1 MRMFFF
7 HTIVHNN
14 NILIILKVVT
24 HVEDLMQR
32 RTDLA
37 IEVVEQFIGETS
49 SKKSGIVKAEQVID
63 KLTVTCI
70 DILKGHEQQTGK
82 KPGRYL
88 SIDTSKLGLDTPDK
102 LEQTR
107 KVFSN
112 ELRKI
117 LTYKNIK
124 EQATCLI
131 IGLGN
136 EHITPDALGPFTV
149 DNIIVTR
156 HLYEMKVDDIQSNY
170 REVSALVPGVMGLTG
185 IETYDIIEAVIK
197 KVKPD
202 FLIVVDALAAR
213 AVNRVNKMIQI
224 TDTGISP
231 GSGVGNK
238 RRTIDEESL
247 GIPVIAIGIPTVV
260 DAVSMTHDTI
270 DLLLEHIGK
279 TLDEEMKGSYEHPHS
294 HHEKDEEADLKFSKE
309 NVRQQFFGKIGML
322 NKEEKRQLLMEV
334 LTPAGHNL
342 IVTPKTIDSEI
353 EDLSRLIS
361 NALNVALHPKIEFS
375 S

>member
-1 MRMFFF
+1 M
-7 HTIVHNN
+7 
-14 NILIILKVVT
+14 L
-24 HVEDLMQR
+24 R
-32 RTDLA
+32 RSDLA

-49 SKKSGIVKAEQVID
+49 GKKSGVVKEEREVD
-63 KLTVTCI
+63 DLMVTCI
-70 DILKGHEQQTGK
+70 DILKGYEKQTGK
-82 KPGRYL
+82 KSGRYI
-88 SIDTSKLGLDTPDK
+88 SIDTSKLGLDTSDK

-107 KVFSN
+107 QVFSN
-112 ELRKI
+112 ELQKLLAYKKI
-117 LTYKNIK
+117 KDD
-124 EQATCLI
+124 ATCLI

-136 EHITPDALGPFTV
+136 EHITPDALGPLTL
-149 DNIIVTR
+149 DNVIVTR
-156 HLYEMKVDDIQSNY
+156 HLYEMEFDDIDPSY

-185 IETYDIIEAVIK
+185 IETYDIIESVVK

-231 GSGVGNK
+231 GSGVGN
-238 RRTIDEESL
+238 RRRKIDEDSL

-260 DAVSMTHDTI
+260 DAVSVTHDTI
-270 DLLLEHIGK
+270 DLLLKHIGK
-279 TLDEEMKGSYEHPHS
+279 SFAAETEGRHKYSYLDDEKGE
-294 HHEKDEEADLKFSKE
+294 DIDLELPKASVRKE
-309 NVRQQFFGKIGML
+309 FLGKIGML
-322 NKEEKRQLLMEV
+322 SKDEKRQLLAEV

-342 IVTPKTIDSEI
+342 IVTPKTIDSEM

-375 S
+375 A

>member
-1 MRMFFF
+1 
-7 HTIVHNN
+7 
-14 NILIILKVVT
+14 L
-24 HVEDLMQR
+24 
-32 RTDLA
+32 
-37 IEVVEQFIGETS
+37 
-49 SKKSGIVKAEQVID
+49 
-63 KLTVTCI
+63 
-70 DILKGHEQQTGK
+70 
-82 KPGRYL
+82 
-88 SIDTSKLGLDTPDK
+88 DTSDK

-107 KVFSN
+107 QVFSS
-112 ELRKI
+112 ELQKL
-117 LTYKNIK
+117 LTYKKIK
-124 EQATCLI
+124 EDATCLI

-136 EHITPDALGPFTV
+136 EHITPDALGPLTL
-149 DNIIVTR
+149 DNVIVTR
-156 HLYEMKVDDIQSNY
+156 HLYEMELDDIDPNY

-185 IETYDIIEAVIK
+185 NETYDIIESVVK

-238 RRTIDEESL
+238 RRKIDEDSL

-260 DAVSMTHDTI
+260 DAVSVTHDTI
-270 DLLLEHIGK
+270 DLLLKHIGK
-279 TLDEEMKGSYEHPHS
+279 SFAAEAGGRHEYSYLDDEKGE
-294 HHEKDEEADLKFSKE
+294 DIDLELPKASVRKE
-309 NVRQQFFGKIGML
+309 FLGKIGML
-322 NKEEKRQLLMEV
+322 SKDEKRQLLAEV

-342 IVTPKTIDSEI
+342 IVTPKTIDSEM

-375 S
+375 A